1 MVNMCQKGGVQSKVL
16 LTVTVESDF
25 LIVRSGLSTSV
36 CCCLDVSC
44 LLTVWFVGPV
54 ARYCRF
60 LCLGAGCWFVCLGG
74 LWFVCL
80 AGLWCLCPAIRWR
93 GMPVVGLLCRYVT
106 IEINCCV
113 LNDGLR

>member
-1 MVNMCQKGGVQSKVL
+1 MSERRCEIQDA
-16 LTVTVESDF
+16 LTATLESDF
-25 LIVRSGLSTSV
+25 LVLRPGLSTFV

-60 LCLGAGCWFVCLGG
+60 LCLGGLWFVCLGG
-74 LWFVCL
+74 LRS
-80 AGLWCLCPAIRWR
+80 AGLGGLGCVCPAIRWR
-93 GMPVVGLLCRYVT
+93 GMPVSEVLCRYVT

-113 LNDGLR
+113 FNDGLR